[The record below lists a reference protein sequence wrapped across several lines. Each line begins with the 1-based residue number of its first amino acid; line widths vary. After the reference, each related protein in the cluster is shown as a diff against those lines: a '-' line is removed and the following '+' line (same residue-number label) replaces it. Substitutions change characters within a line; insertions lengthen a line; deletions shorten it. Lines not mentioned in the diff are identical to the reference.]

1 MKIAILRRLATWRR
15 NYFRMAD
22 GQARATKQDHFRIAW
37 WGAFA
42 LILNVAFWTEV
53 LR

>member
-15 NYFRMAD
+15 NYLRMAD
-22 GQARATKQDHFRIAW
+22 GHANPTKKDHFRIAW

-42 LILNVAFWTEV
+42 LILGVAFWTEV